1 MPMDRKKPNKTASSN
16 ITQGIVLFISRARK
30 YTNRGT
36 AANLM
41 MVSFIMFTSIG
52 CFQIYAPAGYI
63 SAGIGCGLFGFL
75 LGQE

>member
-1 MPMDRKKPNKTASSN
+1 MPTDQKKPNKTASSN

>member
-1 MPMDRKKPNKTASSN
+1 MATDGKKPNKTVGSRTKQAAIS
-16 ITQGIVLFISRARK
+16 FINKARK

-41 MVSFIMFTSIG
+41 MISFILFTAIG
-52 CFQIYAPAGYI
+52 CFQIYAPAGFI

>member
-1 MPMDRKKPNKTASSN
+1 MPTDRKKSNKAASSN
-16 ITQGIVLFISRARK
+16 ITRGITLFINKARK
-30 YTNRGT
+30 YTNRAT
-36 AANLM
+36 AANVM
-41 MVSFIMFTSIG
+41 MVSFILFTSIG